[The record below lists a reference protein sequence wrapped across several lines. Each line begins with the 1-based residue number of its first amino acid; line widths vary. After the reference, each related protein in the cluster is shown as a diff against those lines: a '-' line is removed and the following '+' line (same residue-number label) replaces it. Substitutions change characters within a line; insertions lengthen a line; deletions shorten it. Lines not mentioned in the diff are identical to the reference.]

1 MVIEAGSFVSVAIFG
16 GSLAVSR
23 AVVVSFKIAF
33 GARFAAGA
41 CRTVAYRVGQLGR
54 APRSIVSF
62 LWGRQGPFLI
72 GVRERINLATP
83 FKFAACKIEEHEL

>member
-62 LWGRQGPFLI
+62 LWCRQGLFLI
-72 GVRERINLATP
+72 RYENESILATP
-83 FKFAACKIEEHEL
+83 LIFVAYKR